1 MIINLLYENILK
13 KYNLS
18 IEQYFILECLSLKL
32 YDIIN
37 KKRYD
42 LDIQNLFRRKLIDT
56 LSDNESLNIQDYY
69 VTDKGS
75 VVFQGL
81 EVVYKEL
88 GVEPATPVNTN
99 YFDEFWNTF
108 PSSDKYL
115 NFPKS
120 RILRVSKDECKKKYY
135 SILAKGKYTHEDILK
150 ALKYEIELNNSAT
163 TYKENKFKFMKN
175 SSTWLNQAYYETLL
189 DDMSS
194 SVIENKDWS
203 SEVI

>member
-13 KYNLS
+13 RYSIS

-42 LDIQNLFRRKLIDT
+42 LDIQNLFRRKFIDT
-56 LSDNESLNIQDYY
+56 LSDSENPSIQDYF

-75 VVFQGL
+75 AVFSGL
-81 EVVYKEL
+81 EIVYKEL
-88 GVEPATPVNTN
+88 GIEPAVSNNTD

-135 SILAKGKYTHEDILK
+135 SILSKGKYTHEDLLK
-150 ALKYEIELNNSAT
+150 ALRYEIELNNSAT

-175 SSTWLNQAYYETLL
+175 SLTWLNQAYYETLL
-189 DDMSS
+189 DDMTSNI
-194 SVIENKDWS
+194 IENKDWS